1 MKKIYN
7 FCFVQGGST
16 PDPKNLQ
23 LLKTVPAEA
32 IGKLKEPLYLDKDLY
47 YILRTPERQLTE
59 GDDYMFV
66 PHYEVATETGEITVP
81 EATLE
86 SGGDPGVCFRLNLD
100 TTMPLILILGSPNST
115 DDNLDVLTLYGDWR
129 NIKTK
134 VAKEGATDVA
144 IKILLPKFIE
154 K

>member
-1 MKKIYN
+1 MHY
-7 FCFVQGGST
+7 S
-16 PDPKNLQ
+16 DPKNLQ

-32 IGKLKEPLYLDKDLY
+32 VGKLKEPVYLDKDLY
-47 YILRTPERQLTE
+47 YILRTPERELTE

-66 PHYEVATETGEITVP
+66 PHYEVNAETGVITVP

-86 SGGDPGVCFRLNLD
+86 SGGNPEACFQINKD
-100 TTMPLILILGSPNST
+100 TSMPLIKILGSPNST
-115 DDNLDVLTLYGDWR
+115 DDNLDILTLYGDWK

-134 VAKEGATDVA
+134 EVKEGATDVA
-144 IKILLPKFIE
+144 VKILLPKFIE

>member
-7 FCFVQGGST
+7 FCFDVTS
-16 PDPKNLQ
+16 DPKNLQ

-32 IGKLKEPLYLDKDLY
+32 IGNIKEPLYLDKDLY
-47 YILRTPERQLTE
+47 YLLRTPERELTE

-66 PHYEVATETGEITVP
+66 PHYEVNAETGEITMP

-86 SGGDPGVCFRLNLD
+86 SGGDPEACFEINID
-100 TTMPLILILGSPNST
+100 TSMLLIKILGSPNST
-115 DDNLDVLTLYGDWR
+115 EGNLDVLTLYGDWK
-129 NIKTK
+129 NMKTG
-134 VAKEGATDVA
+134 VVREDATDVA
-144 IKILLPKFIE
+144 IKILLPQYIE

>member
-7 FCFVQGGST
+7 FCFSTGGNT

-32 IGKLKEPLYLDKDLY
+32 IGNIKEPLYLDKDLY
-47 YILRTPERQLTE
+47 YILRTPERELTE

-66 PHYEVATETGEITVP
+66 PHYEVNAETGVITVP

-86 SGGDPGVCFRLNLD
+86 SGGNPEVCFQINLD
-100 TTMPLILILGSPNST
+100 TSMPLIKILGSPNST
-115 DDNLDVLTLYGDWR
+115 DDNLDILTLYGDWR

-134 VAKEGATDVA
+134 EVKEGATDVA
-144 IKILLPKFIE
+144 VKILLPKYIE

>member
-32 IGKLKEPLYLDKDLY
+32 IGRLKEPLYLDKDLY
-47 YILRTPERQLTE
+47 YILRTPERELTE

-66 PHYEVATETGEITVP
+66 PHYEVNAETGVITVP

-86 SGGDPGVCFRLNLD
+86 SGGDPQPCFEINTA
-100 TTMPLILILGSPNST
+100 TTIPLIRILGSPNST
-115 DDNLDVLTLYGDWR
+115 EGNLDVLTLYGDWK
-129 NIKTK
+129 NMKTG
-134 VAKEGATDVA
+134 VAREDATNVA
-144 IKILLPKFIE
+144 IKILLPIAVK
-154 K
+154 

>member
-1 MKKIYN
+1 MHY
-7 FCFVQGGST
+7 S
-16 PDPKNLQ
+16 DPKNLQ
-23 LLKTVPAEA
+23 LLKTVSAEA

-47 YILRTPERQLTE
+47 YILRTPERELTE
-59 GDDYMFV
+59 GDDYVFV
-66 PHYEVATETGEITVP
+66 PHYEEDAETGVITVP

-86 SGGDPGVCFRLNLD
+86 SGGNPEVCFQINLD
-100 TTMPLILILGSPNST
+100 TSMPLIKILGSPNST
-115 DDNLDVLTLYGDWR
+115 DDNLDILTLYGDWR

>member
-7 FCFVQGGST
+7 FCFATGGNT

-47 YILRTPERQLTE
+47 YILRTPEREFTE

-66 PHYEVATETGEITVP
+66 PHYEVNAETGVITVP

-86 SGGDPGVCFRLNLD
+86 SGGNPEVCFYINID
-100 TTMPLILILGSPNST
+100 TSMPLIKILGSPNST
-115 DDNLDVLTLYGDWR
+115 EDNLDILTLYGDWR

-134 VAKEGATDVA
+134 EVKEGATDVA
-144 IKILLPKFIE
+144 VKILLPKFIE

>member
-7 FCFVQGGST
+7 FCFTNHQKS
-16 PDPKNLQ
+16 DPKNLQ

-32 IGKLKEPLYLDKDLY
+32 IGRLKEPLYLDKDLY
-47 YILRTPERQLTE
+47 YILRTPERKFTE

-66 PHYEVATETGEITVP
+66 PHYEVATETEEITVP

-86 SGGDPGVCFRLNLD
+86 SGGNPEVCFQINID
-100 TTMPLILILGSPNST
+100 TSMPLIKILGSPNST
-115 DDNLDVLTLYGDWR
+115 EDNLDILTLYGDWR

-134 VAKEGATDVA
+134 VAKEGATNVA
-144 IKILLPKFIE
+144 IKILLPKLVE

>member
-7 FCFVQGGST
+7 FCFGTGGNT

-86 SGGDPGVCFRLNLD
+86 SGGDPGVCFKLNLS
-100 TTMPLILILGSPNST
+100 TSMPLILILGSPNST
-115 DDNLDVLTLYGDWR
+115 DDNLDILTLYGDWK

-134 VAKEGATDVA
+134 EVKEGATDVA
-144 IKILLPKFIE
+144 VKILLPKFIE

>member
-7 FCFVQGGST
+7 FCFATRENT
-16 PDPKNLQ
+16 PNPKNLQ
-23 LLKTVPAEA
+23 LLTTVPAEA
-32 IGKLKEPLYLDKDLY
+32 VGNLKEPIYLDKDLY
-47 YILRTPERQLTE
+47 YILRTPERKFTE
-59 GDDYMFV
+59 GDDYIFV
-66 PHYEVATETGEITVP
+66 PHYEVATETEEITVP

-86 SGGDPGVCFRLNLD
+86 SGGDPGVCFELNLD
-100 TTMPLILILGSPNST
+100 TSMPLIKILGSPNST
-115 DDNLDVLTLYGDWR
+115 DDSLDILTLYGDWR

>member
-23 LLKTVPAEA
+23 LRETVPAEA
-32 IGKLKEPLYLDKDLY
+32 IGNIKEPLYLDKDLY
-47 YILRTPERQLTE
+47 YVLRTPEREFTE

-86 SGGDPGVCFRLNLD
+86 SGGDPGVCFKLNLS
-100 TTMPLILILGSPNST
+100 TSMPLILILGSPNST
-115 DDNLDVLTLYGDWR
+115 DDNLDVLTLYGDWK
-129 NIKTK
+129 NMKTG
-134 VAKEGATDVA
+134 VVREDATNVA
-144 IKILLPKFIE
+144 IKILLPTAVK
-154 K
+154 

>member
-7 FCFVQGGST
+7 FCFVEGGGT

-32 IGKLKEPLYLDKDLY
+32 IGNLKEPVYLDKDLY

-66 PHYEVATETGEITVP
+66 PHYEVATETGEVTAP

-86 SGGDPGVCFRLNLD
+86 SGDDPQPCFEINIG
-100 TTMPLILILGSPNST
+100 TSMPLIKILGSPNST
-115 DDNLDVLTLYGDWR
+115 EGNLDILTIYGDWV
-129 NIKTK
+129 NMKTR
-134 VAKEGATDVA
+134 VAKEGATNVA
-144 IKILLPKFIE
+144 IKILLPYKYY
-154 K
+154 

>member
-7 FCFVQGGST
+7 FCFGTGGNT

-23 LLKTVPAEA
+23 LLKTVSAEA
-32 IGKLKEPLYLDKDLY
+32 VGKLKEPLYLDKDLY

>member
-7 FCFVQGGST
+7 FCFIHYS
-16 PDPKNLQ
+16 DPKNLQ

-32 IGKLKEPLYLDKDLY
+32 VGKLKEPLYLDKDLY

-59 GDDYMFV
+59 GDGYMFV
-66 PHYEVATETGEITVP
+66 PHYEVNAETGVITVP

-86 SGGDPGVCFRLNLD
+86 SGGDPGVCFELNID
-100 TTMPLILILGSPNST
+100 TTMPLIKILGSPNST
-115 DDNLDVLTLYGDWR
+115 DDNLDILTLYGDWK

>member
-7 FCFVQGGST
+7 FCFTTGGNT

-32 IGKLKEPLYLDKDLY
+32 IGNIKEPLYLDRYLY
-47 YILRTPERQLTE
+47 YILRTPERKFTE

-66 PHYEVATETGEITVP
+66 PHYEVNAETGVITVP

-86 SGGDPGVCFRLNLD
+86 SGGDPGVCFKLD
-100 TTMPLILILGSPNST
+100 LSTSTPLIEILGSPNST
-115 DDNLDVLTLYGDWR
+115 DDNLDILTLYGDWR

-134 VAKEGATDVA
+134 EVKEGATDVA
-144 IKILLPKFIE
+144 IKILLPQYIE

>member
-7 FCFVQGGST
+7 FCFKTGGDT

-32 IGKLKEPLYLDKDLY
+32 VGRLKEPLYLDKDLY

-66 PHYEVATETGEITVP
+66 PHYEVNAETGEITMP

-86 SGGDPGVCFRLNLD
+86 SGGDPQPCFQINID
-100 TTMPLILILGSPNST
+100 TSMPLIMILGSPNST
-115 DDNLDVLTLYGDWR
+115 DDNLDILTIYGDWV
-129 NIKTK
+129 NMKTG
-134 VAKEGATDVA
+134 VAKEGATNVA
-144 IKILLPKFIE
+144 IKILLPIGTIK
-154 K
+154 

>member
-7 FCFVQGGST
+7 FCFTNGGNA

-47 YILRTPERQLTE
+47 YILRTPERKVTE

-66 PHYEVATETGEITVP
+66 PHYEVNAETGVITVP

-86 SGGDPGVCFRLNLD
+86 SGGNPEVCFQINID
-100 TTMPLILILGSPNST
+100 TSMPLIMILGSPNST
-115 DDNLDVLTLYGDWR
+115 DDNLDILTLYGDWK

-134 VAKEGATDVA
+134 EVKEGATDVA
-144 IKILLPKFIE
+144 VKILLPKFIE